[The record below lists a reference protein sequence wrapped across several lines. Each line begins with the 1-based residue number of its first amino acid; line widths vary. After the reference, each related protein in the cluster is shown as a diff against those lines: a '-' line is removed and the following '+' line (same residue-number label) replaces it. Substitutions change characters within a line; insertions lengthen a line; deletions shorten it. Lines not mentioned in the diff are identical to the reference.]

1 MNYLKVSIKLWQFF
15 LKITRKSIFSTSS
28 TIAVIE
34 TPGPPLPVSARR
46 FRCRRRCIAQGLR
59 ARFAGRKHW
68 VTALGCWGWDTSV
81 DLDPWGGS
89 CVLSGWVYRTYIY
102 VNMYICIYI
111 VYVNIYIYTYVCIY
125 LGRLPSGACTAV
137 ALQRSTGFNVQQVAS
152 YTFQRGVQ

>member
-1 MNYLKVSIKLWQFF
+1 MVSPIYIYKYKYKYIYIYITMNYLKVSIKPWQFS

-81 DLDPWGGS
+81 DLDPWGSS
-89 CVLSGWVYRTYIY
+89 CELSGWVYRTYIY
-102 VNMYICIYI
+102 MY
-111 VYVNIYIYTYVCIY
+111 VYIYTCKYIY
-125 LGRLPSGACTAV
+125 I
-137 ALQRSTGFNVQQVAS
+137 
-152 YTFQRGVQ
+152 